1 MYISTATITDAP
13 VIHSLMISAFT
24 KYKND
29 TPPSS
34 ALDETIES
42 IEAALEAGEQA
53 LICHDEGKPAGMV
66 RFTIEGEMLY
76 FFRLSVLPE
85 KQGRGIAKKLLDQLE
100 QVATQRQMN
109 EIQCKVRASLPQNIR
124 LYESIGYEVFEEQLL
139 DRGAGPKIPIVSMRK
154 KLGYL

>member
-13 VIHSLMISAFT
+13 VIHTLMISAFT

-34 ALDETIES
+34 ALDETVES
-42 IEAALEAGEQA
+42 INAALAAGEQA
-53 LICHDEGKPAGMV
+53 LICHDEGQPAGMV
-66 RFTIEGEMLY
+66 RFTIEGKMLY

-85 KQGRGIAKKLLDQLE
+85 KQGRGIAKKLLEKLE
-100 QVATQRQMN
+100 QIAVQQEMK

-154 KLGYL
+154 RVG